1 MATVHSGAVQG
12 RTWRSI
18 TRPVVRFPIRRFVVA
33 DRSMEPT
40 LSANEGL
47 IALLWPRARP
57 GQLRVFEHPQRPN
70 FWLVK
75 RVASVDGGEM
85 VVASDN
91 RTAPTVDSR
100 SFGPVPTAGSYR
112 VVWNS
117 GRPVSP
123 VGPVS

>member
-1 MATVHSGAVQG
+1 
-12 RTWRSI
+12 
-18 TRPVVRFPIRRFVVA
+18 
-33 DRSMEPT
+33 MEPT

-85 VVASDN
+85 VVDPPDRDRVIVA
-91 RTAPTVDSR
+91 VDRDRLNHFLRPCNPAEAQSR
-100 SFGPVPTAGSYR
+100 QR
-112 VVWNS
+112 K
-117 GRPVSP
+117 RL
-123 VGPVS
+123 